1 MLRNKANHEVLE
13 GFLFALFGQN
23 IQIQSILESEGN
35 QQTEVD
41 KFNRVDM
48 LVEDSKG
55 ELIIIEIQN
64 QNEYDR
70 PATRYFQ
77 RMIYGTSKVISE
89 YISLG
94 ETYGNIRKVFSI
106 NIVYFDLGQGKDY
119 VYHGKTEFVGV
130 HELDMLELS
139 EKQKETF
146 GKQVPF
152 QLFPEYY
159 LLKVNQF
166 DDKAKDSLDEWIY
179 YFKNDEIREEF
190 TAPGLQK
197 ARELLKLNN
206 LTDQER
212 KQYIRYMESL
222 SLKASL
228 AESTKIDAIDEVKK
242 EYAIEVAQ
250 NLLKAG
256 VSIEIIVQST
266 GLSQEEIQNL
276 SD

>member
-1 MLRNKANHEVLE
+1 MC
-13 GFLFALFGQN
+13 
-23 IQIQSILESEGN
+23 
-35 QQTEVD
+35 
-41 KFNRVDM
+41 
-48 LVEDSKG
+48 
-55 ELIIIEIQN
+55 EIQN
-64 QNEYDR
+64 YK
-70 PATRYFQ
+70 YVV
-77 RMIYGTSKVISE
+77 YGSIKKI
-89 YISLG
+89 
-94 ETYGNIRKVFSI
+94 FSI

-130 HELDMLELS
+130 HELDRLELS

-152 QLFPEYY
+152 KLFPEYY

-166 DDKAKDSLDEWIY
+166 DNKAKDSLDEWIY
-179 YFKNDEIREEF
+179 YLKNGEIREKF

-206 LTDQER
+206 LTGQER

-250 NLLKAG
+250 NLLKVG